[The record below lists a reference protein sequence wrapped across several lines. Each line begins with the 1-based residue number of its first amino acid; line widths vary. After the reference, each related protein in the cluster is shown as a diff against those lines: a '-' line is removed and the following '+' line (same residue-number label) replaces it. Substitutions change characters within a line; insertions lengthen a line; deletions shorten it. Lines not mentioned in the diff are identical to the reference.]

1 MITPV
6 EISVWSEIDALW
18 LAGMVSRFLGV
29 VFLIHFMSALPQ
41 MRALIGKRGIEPV
54 ATLFDSIRRDLGV
67 LRGILKF
74 PSLLWLSTSDI
85 MVVGIPVLGGLSALC
100 IVTGILESYTWAGYI
115 VVWLCALSL
124 QSANTN
130 LFWFPWDNLLTEVA
144 LIGSLLPSLERLPRI
159 QASEAP
165 SSLIIFLCGWLLFR
179 VMLGMGLAKFRR
191 WDERT
196 REGTYL
202 YHFLEWQPF
211 PCAPSA
217 LLRELPMWIHK
228 IGLVS
233 LWCVEIILP
242 FFIFGSPE
250 LRIIAAVAFI
260 GLQLFIWWT
269 GNFGT
274 FNLLTIGL
282 ACVLIMPLDFGSAVS
297 TFTDWGG
304 IEYCAFLYVVGSIP
318 FLFVT
323 TTWTGGSWMYRP
335 SMYRV
340 PDICRPLLN
349 GYFALL
355 RQLAPFRI
363 WNSYGVFIPRGN
375 VPHQVAVLQSTTDGT
390 TWTDIEPK
398 WLSCD
403 VKRKPPRF
411 APHHPRLDHWLFY
424 QGFGL
429 ASLRVAC
436 LSGMNPYYIHPHCLT
451 EKLIQKLLQGDKV
464 AWSLLRNGTPPSTL
478 PIAIRHTAWHYHLNS
493 RSERLDSGHWWRR
506 ELLAVG
512 PAIEFKSTDPTL
524 GIRPSFEP
532 LLLDR
537 LALVD
542 DVVLCVGSDNGDT
555 YEMLNA
561 FPVQKLGGQKVA
573 RSRSV
578 IETITHP
585 VESAGRDVLLWTGDQ
600 YTSIEVST
608 LVQHDL
614 AHDAKDGSHGRKSI
628 WRRA

>member
-1 MITPV
+1 MIGIA
-6 EISVWSEIDALW
+6 ELESWLSMESALVAG
-18 LAGMVSRFLGV
+18 LASRFLGL
-29 VFLIHFMSALPQ
+29 VFLIHFLSALPQ
-41 MRALIGKRGIEPV
+41 MRSLIGQKGIEPV
-54 ATLFDSIRRDLGV
+54 ADLFNAVRRDLGS
-67 LRGILKF
+67 LRGFLKF
-74 PSLLWLSTSDI
+74 PSLLWMSTSDAALVSVPVI
-85 MVVGIPVLGGLSALC
+85 GALGSLAIISGVLG
-100 IVTGILESYTWAGYI
+100 TYTWCAYLS
-115 VVWLCALSL
+115 VWACALSL

-144 LIGSLLPSLERLPRI
+144 LIGSLLPPLHLLPNL
-159 QASEAP
+159 AAMEAP
-165 SSLIIFLCGWLLFR
+165 GTLILLVFGWLLFR
-179 VMLGMGLAKFRR
+179 VMFGMGLAKFRR
-191 WDERT
+191 WDDRT
-196 REGTYL
+196 RNGTYL

-217 LLRELPMWIHK
+217 LIRELPMWVHK
-228 IGLVS
+228 VGLVS
-233 LWCVEIILP
+233 LWSVEIVLP
-242 FFIFGSPE
+242 FFIFGGLE
-250 LRIIAAVAFI
+250 LRLIALCAFF

-274 FNLLTIGL
+274 FNILTIGL
-282 ACVLIMPLDFGSAVS
+282 SLILALPLEWSNLVFSITEWGSV
-297 TFTDWGG
+297 
-304 IEYCAFLYVVGSIP
+304 EYLVVLYVIGSLP
-318 FLFVT
+318 FLLVT

-340 PDICRPLLN
+340 P
-349 GYFALL
+349 GLL
-355 RQLAPFRI
+355 RPIFEAYLKFLRGVAPFRI

-375 VPHQVAVLQSTTDGT
+375 VPHQVAVLQGTLDGE

-403 VKRKPPRF
+403 VNRKPPRF

-451 EKLIQKLLQGDKV
+451 EKLIQKLLAGDEI
-464 AWSLLRNGTPPSTL
+464 AWSLMRHGDVPQSL
-478 PIAIRHTAWHYHLNS
+478 PKAIRHSAWHYHMTS
-493 RSERLDSGHWWRR
+493 YAERSETGQWWNR

-512 PAIEFKSTDPTL
+512 APIALKTTDSEI
-524 GIRPSFEP
+524 GIRANFDP

-537 LALVD
+537 LTLVD
-542 DVVLCVGSDNGDT
+542 DVLLCTASADFRVF
-555 YEMLNA
+555 EMLNA
-561 FPVQKLGGQKVA
+561 HPVQKLGGQKVA

-585 VESAGRDVLLWTGDQ
+585 FVSKGHTVLTWRGDGFEA
-600 YTSIEVST
+600 IEVSD
-608 LVQHDL
+608 LVNHDL
-614 AHDAKDGSHGRKSI
+614 AHDAEDASHGRKSI